1 MSAALGGKQLFQFEF
16 MKQHEDKIKQL
27 KSVGSHLGLYVGLI
41 LYTAIG
47 AWVSDLYMMHMYN
60 C

>member
-47 AWVSDLYMMHMYN
+47 AWVSL
-60 C
+60 